1 MNPSLPARASDLGP
15 ADDPDDSALD
25 AIYDD
30 DEFQAKFCTEHA
42 WQLVDLIHT
51 SHPDLREIKARALNE
66 AFEKALWAEFK
77 NRRDNT

>member
-1 MNPSLPARASDLGP
+1 
-15 ADDPDDSALD
+15 
-25 AIYDD
+25 
-30 DEFQAKFCTEHA
+30 
-42 WQLVDLIHT
+42 VDLIHT